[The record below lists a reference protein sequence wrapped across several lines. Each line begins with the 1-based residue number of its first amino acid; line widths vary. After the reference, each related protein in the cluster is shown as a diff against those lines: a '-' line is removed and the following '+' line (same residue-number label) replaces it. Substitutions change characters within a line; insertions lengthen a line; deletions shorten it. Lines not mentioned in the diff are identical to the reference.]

1 MKSLFRTPLIIL
13 VQILVVLVMVEV
25 AARVLFPRFT
35 DDKVFMG
42 QPLRAL

>member
-1 MKSLFRTPLIIL
+1 MKVPFRKSLIIL

-25 AARVLFPRFT
+25 AARVLFPKVT

-42 QPLRAL
+42 QPLRGL